1 MVIKLTHGKKVKIT
15 SIFKNGNK
23 SDPANYRPI
32 SSALQNNGKVNQK
45 RNVRT
50 NNNLVAS
57 EQHGFVNNKSCLTN
71 LLETVDIITD
81 TIDSGSGHRLLVVFL
96 QFAKAFYK
104 VCDKSLLSKSKTYG
118 FDTRIV

>member
-1 MVIKLTHGKKVKIT
+1 M
-15 SIFKNGNK
+15 
-23 SDPANYRPI
+23 
-32 SSALQNNGKVNQK
+32 
-45 RNVRT
+45 
-50 NNNLVAS
+50 AS

-81 TIDSGSGHRLLVVFL
+81 TIDSGHRLLVVFL

-104 VCDKSLLSKSKTYG
+104 VCDISLLSKSKSYG